1 MLSQQH
7 IVQDRIE
14 GCHDQVSTKVFGFTL
29 PSHSTPLCLHLLTS
43 DLKFALTDVHATAEV
58 AVDIIHGSFC

>member
-14 GCHDQVSTKVFGFTL
+14 GCHDQESQPKSL
-29 PSHSTPLCLHLLTS
+29 ASHYHPIPLHL
-43 DLKFALTDVHATAEV
+43 ALTDVHATAEV